1 VPTLRQI
8 AERFK
13 QCVRIK
19 WIFVYI
25 SEAHA
30 QDVWPISQLG
40 PGREILAHKN
50 IQERAKAAQRF
61 NQEYQ
66 LSSFFHTL
74 LLDNMQDDFDRTY
87 VYSLI
92 ISLIVLLRIGI
103 TVGLF
108 VFGLLDRL
116 NLLTLNPCHT
126 MLLMMFLSL
135 TGSCLPLIRMI
146 NFFLVVVNS
155 EYLFFCIFG

>member
-87 VYSLI
+87 HSWPFRFWV
-92 ISLIVLLRIGI
+92 IGPSQSI
-103 TVGLF
+103 DFKPMPHNATYDVSQ
-108 VFGLLDRL
+108 LDW
-116 NLLTLNPCHT
+116 
-126 MLLMMFLSL
+126 FLS
-135 TGSCLPLIRMI
+135 S
-146 NFFLVVVNS
+146 S
-155 EYLFFCIFG
+155 YSDD